1 MWQKSVLVDWFYVWI
16 CIQMRETVFV
26 YDDFVPTAAVFFVNR
41 DYHHELHHEQD
52 FKSRC
57 RDYVTPTYVT
67 HEENSIDS
75 QIPDHTFCL
84 CLLHAKCRL
93 RQNSLISVFEL
104 KSLIV
109 FFVVESWVLLR
120 ISAPKIWNSL
130 PGNIRDSPSLPTFRR
145 HLKTHYFQLAYIP

>member
-1 MWQKSVLVDWFYVWI
+1 
-16 CIQMRETVFV
+16 MRETVFV

-109 FFVVESWVLLR
+109 FFVVES
-120 ISAPKIWNSL
+120 
-130 PGNIRDSPSLPTFRR
+130 
-145 HLKTHYFQLAYIP
+145 